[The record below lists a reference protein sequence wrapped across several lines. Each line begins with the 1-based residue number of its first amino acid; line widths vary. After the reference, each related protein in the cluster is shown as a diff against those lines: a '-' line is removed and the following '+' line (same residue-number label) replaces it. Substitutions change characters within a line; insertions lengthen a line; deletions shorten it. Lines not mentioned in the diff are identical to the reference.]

1 MKLLIG
7 GSPCTYW
14 SIAQTKNRET
24 EASGMGWE
32 LFRNYVMARDKFQPD
47 YFLYEN
53 NKSMSKAIREQIT
66 QMLGVEPV
74 CINSALVSAQN
85 RQRLYWVGKRMPD
98 GSYAP
103 IPVEQPEDRGI
114 LLRDVLES
122 GVCRREKGYALLG
135 APHGTTAEDM
145 IRRRQR
151 NGAAEPI
158 GAAAV
163 RQVGRRIN
171 AEGHS
176 ADYDESIPHEQLKVK
191 VAKKIKDPRL
201 QKLYNYFVDQFGD
214 TGLGLGSQISQISA
228 LYYINDFDH
237 YIKEKLHIK
246 YYGRYMDDGYLIHP
260 SKKYL
265 KFCLQEILRLT
276 KEMGLKINLKKTK
289 ISKLEN
295 GFMFLNR
302 HWKLTVKSYI
312 KTKPSHKTMARLRR
326 KYNKLITFA
335 PDEDIKT
342 FLSSVHGF
350 LKFYNNERLY
360 KYVQNQRRF

>member
-1 MKLLIG
+1 MQKCLCDNCLVPILSKSLI
-7 GSPCTYW
+7 Y
-14 SIAQTKNRET
+14 
-24 EASGMGWE
+24 
-32 LFRNYVMARDKFQPD
+32 D
-47 YFLYEN
+47 
-53 NKSMSKAIREQIT
+53 
-66 QMLGVEPV
+66 
-74 CINSALVSAQN
+74 
-85 RQRLYWVGKRMPD
+85 
-98 GSYAP
+98 
-103 IPVEQPEDRGI
+103 
-114 LLRDVLES
+114 
-122 GVCRREKGYALLG
+122 
-135 APHGTTAEDM
+135 
-145 IRRRQR
+145 
-151 NGAAEPI
+151 NGACLKGKGLNFTTNRLKAHLQKYFRKYK
-158 GAAAV
+158 GNQGYV
-163 RQVGRRIN
+163 LTFDF
-171 AEGHS
+171 S
-176 ADYDESIPHEQLKVK
+176 KFFESIPHEQLKVK